1 MDAIIKLGAGDFIGC
16 TLFRGLGG
24 DFASA
29 RSRVEAVALTL
40 WAKLTE
46 ENRDSAATATK
57 VLMDFMV
64 VFLNLVSDKG
74 LVALM

>member
-1 MDAIIKLGAGDFIGC
+1 MNAIIKLGAGDFIGR
-16 TLFRGLGG
+16 TLLSGTGG
-24 DFASA
+24 DFGFCTVG
-29 RSRVEAVALTL
+29 VEAVALTL

-46 ENRDSAATATK
+46 ENSDSAATATK

-64 VFLNLVSDKG
+64 VFLNLVSDIG

>member
-1 MDAIIKLGAGDFIGC
+1 MDDRNR
-16 TLFRGLGG
+16 TL
-24 DFASA
+24 
-29 RSRVEAVALTL
+29 E
-40 WAKLTE
+40 KLTE

-64 VFLNLVSDKG
+64 IFLNLMSDKG

>member
-1 MDAIIKLGAGDFIGC
+1 MNAIIKLGAGDFIGPC
-16 TLFRGLGG
+16 SAAWAAIL
-24 DFASA
+24 ASA

-46 ENRDSAATATK
+46 ENSDNAATATK

-64 VFLNLVSDKG
+64 VFLNLVSDIG